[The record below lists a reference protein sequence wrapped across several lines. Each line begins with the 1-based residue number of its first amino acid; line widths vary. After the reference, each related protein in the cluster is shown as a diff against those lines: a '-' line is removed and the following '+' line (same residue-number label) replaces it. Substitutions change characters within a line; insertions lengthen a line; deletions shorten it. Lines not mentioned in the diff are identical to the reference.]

1 MTQIEAKGWNIMKR
15 YLLSENFNDLPKIK
29 TDVLIVG
36 SGIAGLYTAFNLD
49 SSMKVTIVTKASIE
63 KSNSWLAQ
71 GGIASVIAPDD
82 VFESHIEDTLKAGA
96 GLCDLDA
103 VTTLVKEGPDDIRT
117 LLALDVPFDRN
128 ENGEILITRE
138 GGHSCRRIV
147 HCGGDATGR
156 ETTRRLGEITLA
168 RKNVDCLLGTYLV
181 DILTD
186 KDGVCGAIVSN
197 GEEDK
202 VVVCSNVVLAT
213 GGSGF
218 LYTTTTNPDGAVG
231 DGIAAAQRAGAEI
244 FGMELVQFH
253 PTTLAAEGG
262 TSNRAFLI
270 SEAVRGE
277 GGILRNSN
285 GEAFMQGKH
294 PLADLAPR
302 DIVTREIIKEMNR
315 TGEDKMFLDVS
326 SMTPEFFEKRFPT
339 ISGECRARGVDVPNA
354 WIPIRPGQHY
364 LMGGIKTD
372 LDALTNVKGLY
383 ACGECSSTGVHGAN
397 RLASNSMLE
406 CLVFGR
412 RAAEHIKKNFRDAKD
427 EIYLDDNN
435 SDKKCVSEAEMRE
448 NIDFLRATVT
458 KYAGPVRTPLGM
470 AEGKR
475 IIDGLIAEAD
485 GFKLETETDFC
496 YYNMLSC
503 AKMIIEGAIARKESI
518 GAHYIVED

>member
-1 MTQIEAKGWNIMKR
+1 
-15 YLLSENFNDLPKIK
+15 
-29 TDVLIVG
+29 
-36 SGIAGLYTAFNLD
+36 
-49 SSMKVTIVTKASIE
+49 
-63 KSNSWLAQ
+63 
-71 GGIASVIAPDD
+71 
-82 VFESHIEDTLKAGA
+82 
-96 GLCDLDA
+96 
-103 VTTLVKEGPDDIRT
+103 
-117 LLALDVPFDRN
+117 
-128 ENGEILITRE
+128 
-138 GGHSCRRIV
+138 
-147 HCGGDATGR
+147 
-156 ETTRRLGEITLA
+156 
-168 RKNVDCLLGTYLV
+168 
-181 DILTD
+181 
-186 KDGVCGAIVSN
+186 
-197 GEEDK
+197 
-202 VVVCSNVVLAT
+202 
-213 GGSGF
+213 
-218 LYTTTTNPDGAVG
+218 
-231 DGIAAAQRAGAEI
+231 
-244 FGMELVQFH
+244 
-253 PTTLAAEGG
+253 
-262 TSNRAFLI
+262 
-270 SEAVRGE
+270 
-277 GGILRNSN
+277 
-285 GEAFMQGKH
+285 MQGKH

-435 SDKKCVSEAEMRE
+435 SDKKCVPEAEMRE
-448 NIDFLRATVT
+448 NIDFLRAAVT

-485 GFKLETETDFC
+485 GFKLTTETDFC